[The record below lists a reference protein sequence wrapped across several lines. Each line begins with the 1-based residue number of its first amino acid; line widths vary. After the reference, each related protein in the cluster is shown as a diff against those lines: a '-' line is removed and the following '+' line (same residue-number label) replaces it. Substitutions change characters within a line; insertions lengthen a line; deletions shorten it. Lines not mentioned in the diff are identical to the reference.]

1 MEASRRTSTS
11 LAGAA
16 TCLLALV
23 LGCSTAEQ
31 SRATGTADTP
41 RNLQPTSSPSAEPRE
56 PQPTSAKTE
65 PLATCHNHLA
75 TTVGTDGDDHLVAT
89 GANDVIATLGG
100 DDVVENVGDHDLVC
114 TGPGA
119 DTVTTLGYGP
129 VVELGRG
136 PDNLHGPGVSLVIAG
151 PGNDVVNVR
160 VGWVVGGRGD
170 DRVRRSRDVR
180 VDD

>member
-1 MEASRRTSTS
+1 MEVPRRLLFSQS
-11 LAGAA
+11 GAVI
-16 TCLLALV
+16 CLLV
-23 LGCSTAEQ
+23 LAPGCSPAEQ
-31 SRATGTADTP
+31 SRATGTGDLPTD
-41 RNLQPTSSPSAEPRE
+41 LQATSSPSLGPLD
-56 PQPTSAKTE
+56 PQPTSAKT
-65 PLATCHNHLA
+65 PVLATCHNHLA

-136 PDNLHGPGVSLVIAG
+136 PDTLNGPGVSLVIAG
-151 PGNDVVNVR
+151 PGNDVVHVR

-170 DRVRRSRDVR
+170 DRIPRSRDVR